1 MKNKGGHHDRT
12 SRFYACRFF
21 FANPRRAESCFDFS
35 FIKSP
40 IASTTES
47 FGLGRVG
54 NGDGQAL
61 AQSRQECRWWT
72 RVIISGCVL
81 CALAGVAVG
90 QVFELAS
97 DGRVQRGIR
106 GGTRVFGSRGE
117 IDIASQRPLFD
128 SAGAGRLGRGGVH
141 RSDAVDRQRSG
152 SLWVCT
158 HGNTFIGH
166 DRASAVNR
174 LSARS
179 RDLKRSSSKSRSGSL
194 KVKESRDRLCRGVR
208 ARK

>member
-12 SRFYACRFF
+12 NRFYACRFF
-21 FANPRRAESCFDFS
+21 FANPRRAESCFDCS

-40 IASTTES
+40 IASTKES

-54 NGDGQAL
+54 KGDGQAL

-81 CALAGVAVG
+81 CALAGVDVG

-97 DGRVQRGIR
+97 DGRIQRGIR
-106 GGTRVFGSRGE
+106 GGTCVFGRRGE

-128 SAGAGRLGRGGVH
+128 SAGAGWLGRGGVP
-141 RSDAVDRQRSG
+141 RSDSVDRQRSG
-152 SLWVCT
+152 SVWVCR

-166 DRASAVNR
+166 DSSRAVNR

-179 RDLKRSSSKSRSGSL
+179 RDLARSSSKSRSGRR
-194 KVKESRDRLCRGVR
+194 KVKASRDRLWR
-208 ARK
+208 AR